1 MGFPLMDGI
10 TSLLLT
16 MLETAKGYFGLKVA
30 QYNAKIQT
38 IHNEEE
44 PTKKPIGFAY
54 EEELGDEEIL

>member
-1 MGFPLMDGI
+1 MDGI

-16 MLETAKGYFGLKVA
+16 MLEAAKGYFGLKVA
-30 QYNAKIQT
+30 QYGAKIQT
-38 IHNEEE
+38 IRDEEE